1 MKKLYLLSFLASSAV
16 ALAQTPKPT
25 APANES
31 ALTTKEIK
39 DVTPPSPVINPNN
52 GRQLAT
58 SGQGLGK
65 NSRWITVGR
74 TQFDRPSNAS
84 TYRRI
89 IAYPDGKKSIIWTT
103 ATDGP
108 SASYT
113 TRGTGYNHFNGTSWQ
128 NFGDARIEQFRTG
141 YSNMD
146 FDPVSGKEI
155 VFAHRVETNSKST
168 GMLYSSNTGIGSNT
182 WTGVTVLDTTA
193 NLAGVLWPRT
203 VISGDYLMVIGS
215 FTDSSAAQPVRVDI
229 NGVRSPQV
237 FSRYNLRTNTW
248 LVKNQLLPGYDG
260 TRYYAGGGDN
270 YAIDA
275 NGNNVAILMGGL
287 SDDVALWKSADAG
300 ATWTKTI
307 LDSFPVP
314 AFSYK
319 QLLLDTPFSADGAV
333 AVRVDN
339 SGKAHCFWALG
350 RIFDNDT
357 ANGNTTFSFF
367 PGQNSIEY
375 WYEGRPD
382 SIVTAGFS
390 PEDATDNDAA
400 WTIGSVID
408 GRARYGNLSM
418 TTAPSVVSS
427 GDTLY
432 LLYHSRTDNDVD
444 GQGIAFTDVFVTAS
458 TNNGASWSE
467 PLNLTATMGF
477 NSEQIFPSVAADCRT
492 SLKITFMN
500 TALQGFYDASTNS
513 SKIGPYDIIYYEI
526 PVGDIFAKTVIGLN
540 EANDLFTMEQNYP
553 NPFNGKTTIPVKLNR
568 ASDVKISVVNMIGQ
582 TVYEQTFA
590 NNAAGV
596 NNFELSMPTVKS
608 GVYFY
613 QVEAGD
619 FKSIRK
625 MIVE

>member
-1 MKKLYLLSFLASSAV
+1 MKKLYLLGFLASSIMV
-16 ALAQTPKPT
+16 QAQTSKPT
-25 APANES
+25 APASES

-39 DVTPPSPVINPNN
+39 DVTPPSPVVNPNN

-65 NSRWITVGR
+65 NSRWVTVGK

-103 ATDGP
+103 ASDGP

-113 TRGTGYNHFNGTSWQ
+113 TRGTGYNHFDGTSWQ

-146 FDPVSGKEI
+146 YDPVSGKEI

-168 GMLYSSNTGIGSNT
+168 GMLYSSNTGIGSNS

-215 FTDSSAAQPVRVDI
+215 FTDSSTAQPVRVDI

-275 NGNNVAILMGGL
+275 NGNNVAILMAGL

-314 AFSYK
+314 AFNYT
-319 QLLLDTPFSADGAV
+319 QLLLDTPFSSDGAV
-333 AVRVDN
+333 AVKVDN

-357 ANGNTTFSFF
+357 ANKNTTFSFF

-390 PEDATDNDAA
+390 PEDPTDNDAT

-418 TTAPSVVSS
+418 TTGPSVVSS

-477 NSEQIFPSVAADCRT
+477 NSEQIFPSVASDCRT

-513 SKIGPYDIIYYEI
+513 SKTGPYDIIYYEI

-540 EANDLFTMEQNYP
+540 EANDLFTIEQNYP
-553 NPFNGKTTIPVKLNR
+553 NPFNGNTTIPVKLNR

-582 TVYEQTFA
+582 TVYEHTFA

-596 NNFELSMPTVKS
+596 NNFELSMPNVKS

-619 FKSIRK
+619 FKSMSK